1 MTLTRHQT
9 STKSG
14 GEPPHSKH
22 FAPVGVRASRA
33 ERMECVRF
41 TGAFGFT
48 ASEQVRKEQ
57 DASPARGFLLLTC
70 EHGGNRIPPPY
81 APLFRGASELLATHR
96 GWDPGAL
103 TLARTLARRLN
114 RPLLAVTWSRLFVEA
129 NRSPTN
135 PRIWSRFTRSLP
147 RDERQH
153 ILERW
158 WRPHRQAVED
168 AVAAA
173 LAQGHRVV
181 HVAVHSFTPEL
192 DGEVRNAD
200 VTFLYDSRRPREAEL
215 CRHWAALLN
224 SRNPALRLRY
234 NYPYRGAADGLTTW
248 LRRRHPATRYLG
260 VELEIN
266 QALVGTRGW
275 RRFQQQ
281 IAGSLRE
288 LLINHAQEG

>member
-1 MTLTRHQT
+1 MAPEQVRPDQAASH
-9 STKSG
+9 
-14 GEPPHSKH
+14 EP
-22 FAPVGVRASRA
+22 VVRASSLHPP
-33 ERMECVRF
+33 RF
-41 TGAFGFT
+41 IAP
-48 ASEQVRKEQ
+48 EQLPKEP
-57 DASPARGFLLLTC
+57 DASPARDFLLVTC
-70 EHGGNRIPPPY
+70 EHGGNRIPAPY
-81 APLFRGASELLATHR
+81 AHLFRNAADLLATHR

-103 TLARTLARRLN
+103 TLARTFARRLH

-147 RDERQH
+147 RDERQQ

-158 WRPHRQAVED
+158 WRPHRQTVEEAV
-168 AVAAA
+168 VAA
-173 LAQGHRVV
+173 LARGHRVV

-200 VTFLYDSRRPREAEL
+200 VTFLYDSRRQPEAEL
-215 CRHWAALLN
+215 CRRWVALL
-224 SRNPALRLRY
+224 RQLNPALRLRY

-266 QALVGTRGW
+266 QALVGTRNW

-281 IAGSLRE
+281 MTESLRT
-288 LLINHAQEG
+288 LLKHHAQEG